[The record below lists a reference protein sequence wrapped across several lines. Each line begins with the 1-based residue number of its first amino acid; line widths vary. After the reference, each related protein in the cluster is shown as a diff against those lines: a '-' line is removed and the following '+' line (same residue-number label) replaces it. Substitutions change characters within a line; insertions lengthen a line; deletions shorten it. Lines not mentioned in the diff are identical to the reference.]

1 MCGYCVGHTSH
12 YDRNAYLAVISQ
24 ADPTGIFLSCTWS
37 DLMSFYQEAIIQQIS
52 EIERM
57 YQIMNS
63 QMEGI
68 QQIKT
73 SVSQKEKVSEKF

>member
-1 MCGYCVGHTSH
+1 
-12 YDRNAYLAVISQ
+12 
-24 ADPTGIFLSCTWS
+24 
-37 DLMSFYQEAIIQQIS
+37 MSFYQEAIIQQIS

-57 YQIMNS
+57 YQIMDS
-63 QMEGI
+63 QMERI